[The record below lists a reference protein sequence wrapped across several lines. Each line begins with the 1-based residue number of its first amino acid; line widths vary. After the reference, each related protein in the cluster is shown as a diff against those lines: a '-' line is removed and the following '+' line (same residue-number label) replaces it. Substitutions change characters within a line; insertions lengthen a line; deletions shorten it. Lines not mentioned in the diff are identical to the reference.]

1 MGLHSDSYLIF
12 VTYRVAEPERTS
24 ESSNPTYLFYKE
36 ESMPREE
43 QSRLR
48 ANRCFPDTYMCVLSH
63 VQLLATLW
71 TVACQAPLSMGLPRQ
86 EYWNVLPF
94 PSPGDLSDLGI
105 EPQYPTLQAD
115 SLPSESFLQIMR
127 GCCTHPLL
135 SPFYISREL
144 QQGHFIPPPLGEESA
159 PLALGKALRQK
170 N

>member
-94 PSPGDLSDLGI
+94 PSLGDLPDPGI
-105 EPQYPTLQAD
+105 KPTTLVSCID
-115 SLPSESFLQIMR
+115 
-127 GCCTHPLL
+127 
-135 SPFYISREL
+135 
-144 QQGHFIPPPLGEESA
+144 
-159 PLALGKALRQK
+159 RQVLYH
-170 N
+170 

>member
-1 MGLHSDSYLIF
+1 MSDS
-12 VTYRVAEPERTS
+12 
-24 ESSNPTYLFYKE
+24 
-36 ESMPREE
+36 
-43 QSRLR
+43 
-48 ANRCFPDTYMCVLSH
+48 ANSWTIAH
-63 VQLLATLW
+63 QTL
-71 TVACQAPLSMGLPRQ
+71 QSMGFSRQ

-170 N
+170 NWAILLVLEAQSKKVSITVTSKIKAWRRCGWGNPVASTKSFSCQK